1 MVPESQLQATRRELV
16 QSHTLVREGVVPRGR
31 AALAQHWRLL
41 LGATTLVGQQVAA
54 TQHVHQAFNAT
65 TRTLLTLRGTCFY
78 FLRYKKS
85 YKI

>member
-54 TQHVHQAFNAT
+54 TQHVHQAITHLNGNMF
-65 TRTLLTLRGTCFY
+65 LLSQIQY
-78 FLRYKKS
+78 
-85 YKI
+85 